1 MESLPTNPSTEDV
14 LRIGLE
20 ALCDAR
26 SLIEGIDTMGAA
38 DASLKAYLL
47 RIVACLQTLFE
58 SAPVGEDETRI
69 LACALS
75 TFLPVLDLDWLP
87 AGPDDLPKLT
97 DDDLVTLEALRRERA
112 MQAEKRALKP
122 STSRW
127 DPLIDLVSESLE
139 VFVVFGY
146 SEGFGRCTELL
157 DAVEAEMVSRSRAPI
172 N

>member
-1 MESLPTNPSTEDV
+1 MEPLPTNPSTEEV

-20 ALCDAR
+20 ALSDAR
-26 SLIEGIDTMGAA
+26 SLIEGIDTLGDA

-47 RIVACLQTLFE
+47 RIVGCLESLFAA
-58 SAPVGEDETRI
+58 APAGVDETRI
-69 LACALS
+69 LAHALS

-87 AGPDDLPKLT
+87 AGPDDMPKLT
-97 DDDLVTLEALRRERA
+97 DDDLVTLELLRRERA
-112 MQAEKRALKP
+112 VQARKRAVTP
-122 STSRW
+122 SLSRW

-157 DAVEAEMVSRSRAPI
+157 DAVEAKIESRSRTPV